1 MKGLRHLTIWICVMA
16 AMFGMGACSRA
27 EKDEDVRVDMTVPA
41 KDGAGERPVIRLW
54 HIYGSD
60 DDQAARIMEQLTRE
74 AEDKFNVTIEVDTAE
89 NEGYKTKIKAAA
101 AANELPDI
109 FYTWSHEFLKP
120 MVDAGKVLEV
130 SLYYSDDF
138 QSHLN
143 DAMMKGIQFDGG
155 TYALPLDSSVAMVY
169 YNMEMMD
176 RYGLEIPVTWDEFI
190 QVCQTFVDNGITP
203 MPVGGNEPWTIA
215 M

>member
-1 MKGLRHLTIWICVMA
+1 MKGLRHLTIWMCVLA
-16 AMFGMGACSRA
+16 AVLGMGACSRA
-27 EKDEDVRVDMTVPA
+27 EKDEDVRVDMTAPA
-41 KDGAGERPVIRLW
+41 KDSPGERPVIRLW

-130 SLYYSDDF
+130 SRYYSDDF

-169 YNMEMMD
+169 YNME
-176 RYGLEIPVTWDEFI
+176 
-190 QVCQTFVDNGITP
+190 
-203 MPVGGNEPWTIA
+203 
-215 M
+215 